1 MEQVKIGNLPLIGKI
16 QHGEQQSEG
25 KGTRV
30 KELGYFITKI
40 KNEYM
45 KHFETKFNELYPQ
58 QRILKV
64 RFFDE
69 NPLTIRNIRYNQGGT
84 ACYCK
89 QGQESA
95 KRKVQGKW
103 EDVKCTEE
111 CEHKKFEKG
120 KTKPACNR
128 EGILFFMLPEITT
141 NRIWYMKIT
150 GQTSIDNIK
159 DYILFQKMLGKSI
172 IGDYNLVLNQITQT
186 NQEGKTF
193 KNYVLEI
200 YEDEFNSQK
209 SPVIERN
216 KTIKSKD
223 SEKIEN
229 KPGEVSKLEEKPK
242 EKLPPKE
249 NKKSVVKAEDKKET
263 IKPKETSKNTKQTT
277 ESENTNK
284 INMNNYYALIGTSKK
299 TVLKDNKP
307 KEYVIGNFVDSDDKP
322 IDVFIKD
329 EFVAELMECDIGTL
343 VELDLLTAGDKTF
356 TNNIIYR
363 NKCKKNV
370 AA

>member
-1 MEQVKIGNLPLIGKI
+1 MEQVKIGNLPFIGRI
-16 QHGEQQSEG
+16 QHGEQLNEG

-58 QRILKV
+58 QKVLKV
-64 RFFDE
+64 RFFNE
-69 NPLTIRNIRYNQGGT
+69 NPFLIRNIRYNQGGQ

-89 QGQESA
+89 EGQENA

-111 CEHKKFEKG
+111 CEHRKFEKG

-128 EGILFFMLPEITT
+128 EGLLFFMIPEIST

-150 GQTSIDNIK
+150 GQTSIDNIN
-159 DYILFQKMLGKSI
+159 DYILFQKIVLGKSI
-172 IGDYNLVLNQITQT
+172 IGDYKIVLNQVTQS

-200 YEDEFNSQK
+200 YEDELNSQNP
-209 SPVIERN
+209 PVKETV
-216 KTIKSKD
+216 KTI
-223 SEKIEN
+223 EN
-229 KPGEVSKLEEKPK
+229 TEVKKTETKPGEALKTEEKPK

-249 NKKSVVKAEDKKET
+249 NKKTVTKAEDNKEAS
-263 IKPKETSKNTKQTT
+263 KPKVATKPDKTK
-277 ESENTNK
+277 EKEDTNK
-284 INMNNYYALIGTSKK
+284 TDVSNFYALIGTSTK

-307 KEYVIGNFVDSDDKP
+307 KEYVIGNFVDSNDKP

-329 EFVAELMECDIGTL
+329 EFVKELLECDIGTF

-356 TNNIIYR
+356 TNSIKYI